1 MKNKFLITIFLI
13 LLNTE
18 LFSEELSIE
27 AKNVTLDKTN
37 ELTIFKDDVLVRTKD
52 KVITS
57 NFASYD
63 KKSGD
68 LILKINVVA
77 KDSLNNTIET
87 EYAEYNKIS
96 KILETTG
103 KTVITTTDNYILQ
116 GDDIFADGEKKII
129 KSKKDS
135 ILIDSDGN
143 KISLE
148 NFEYIAVENIFKSI
162 GKIKIEDKLKNSYEF
177 SQIYID
183 TKSNEIRSAPQGTG
197 SGPPAQH

>member
-116 GDDIFADGEKKII
+116 GDDIFADGEKK
-129 KSKKDS
+129 
-135 ILIDSDGN
+135 N
-143 KISLE
+143 
-148 NFEYIAVENIFKSI
+148 N
-162 GKIKIEDKLKNSYEF
+162 
-177 SQIYID
+177 
-183 TKSNEIRSAPQGTG
+183 
-197 SGPPAQH
+197 